1 MRITLEIS
9 DTVAHELEA
18 KWGNLEQKMLEL
30 LVIEAYRSVLI
41 GNGQVKRLLK
51 LSTSLEVDAFL
62 KQAGVE
68 LHYDEADLEADRL
81 TMEQL
86 SQEGKLKV

>member
-1 MRITLEIS
+1 MRITLEIP
-9 DTVAHELEA
+9 DTVAHDLEA

-41 GNGQVKRLLK
+41 GKGQVKRLLK

-62 KQAGVE
+62 KQAAVE

-86 SQEGKLKV
+86 RQEGKLKV

>member
-1 MRITLEIS
+1 
-9 DTVAHELEA
+9 
-18 KWGNLEQKMLEL
+18 
-30 LVIEAYRSVLI
+30 
-41 GNGQVKRLLK
+41 